1 MTSQNP
7 YERAARLNKVSR
19 LLETIDIGLKE
30 YLDDP
35 REVYEVVMCMPPQW
49 WKGLAVKADV
59 NEPSEETVSMVLE
72 RLRERVER
80 HQPKH

>member
-7 YERAARLNKVSR
+7 YENAARLNKVSR

-35 REVYEVVMCMPPQW
+35 REVYEVVMCMPRQW
-49 WKGLAVKADV
+49 WKGLAIKAAV
-59 NEPSEETVSMVLE
+59 REPSEETVSMVLE
-72 RLRERVER
+72 RLRERADR
-80 HQPKH
+80 QQPRR